1 MASCVAHL
9 SLSVLVSGGKGG
21 SQSHHVKANG
31 LSAKNLS
38 SVCKTSVL
46 TVQKKSSR
54 SGKFSVSARYGDEGS
69 RRGSGGGGD
78 FIAGFLLGGA
88 VFGAVAYIFAP
99 QISRRIIMSEEDE
112 YGFKK
117 PQQPTYYDEGLEKTR
132 ETLNK
137 KIEQLNS
144 AIDNVSS
151 RLRGREKNT
160 SSPNVPVETDPEVE
174 ATT

>member
-1 MASCVAHL
+1 MTVSSYSDWLISFSCK
-9 SLSVLVSGGKGG
+9 SLKDL
-21 SQSHHVKANG
+21 
-31 LSAKNLS
+31 
-38 SVCKTSVL
+38 
-46 TVQKKSSR
+46 
-54 SGKFSVSARYGDEGS
+54 
-69 RRGSGGGGD
+69 
-78 FIAGFLLGGA
+78 FLIL
-88 VFGAVAYIFAP
+88 
-99 QISRRIIMSEEDE
+99 QIRRIVMSEEDE
-112 YGFKK
+112 YGFNK

>member
-9 SLSVLVSGGKGG
+9 SLSGGTQ
-21 SQSHHVKANG
+21 SQHLNSNG
-31 LSAKNLS
+31 WSTTTKLNSFS
-38 SVCKTSVL
+38 KTSAL
-46 TVQKKSSR
+46 TIQKKSNHTH
-54 SGKFSVSARYGDEGS
+54 KFSVSAGYRDGS
-69 RRGSGGGGD
+69 RSGSSGD

-99 QISRRIIMSEEDE
+99 QIRRSILNEEDE

-132 ETLNK
+132 ETLNE
-137 KIEQLNS
+137 KIGQLNS

-151 RLRGREKNT
+151 RLRGREKNS

>member
-9 SLSVLVSGGKGG
+9 PLSVLESDGTGG

-31 LSAKNLS
+31 LSTTKLS
-38 SVCKTSVL
+38 STCKTSVL
-46 TVQKKSSR
+46 TVQKKSNR
-54 SGKFSVSARYGDEGS
+54 SHKLSVSARREGS
-69 RRGSGGGGD
+69 RRGSGGGGGD
-78 FIAGFLLGGA
+78 FIAGFLIGGA

-99 QISRRIIMSEEDE
+99 QIRRTIMSEEDE

-160 SSPNVPVETDPEVE
+160 SSPNVPMETDPEVE

>member
-1 MASCVAHL
+1 MALCVAHF
-9 SLSVLVSGGKGG
+9 SLSGGL
-21 SQSHHVKANG
+21 SQSQHVKANG
-31 LSAKNLS
+31 LSTTKLS
-38 SVCKTSVL
+38 SIYKTSVL
-46 TVQKKSSR
+46 TVQKKSNR
-54 SGKFSVSARYGDEGS
+54 SHKFSVSAREGS
-69 RRGSGGGGD
+69 RRGSGGAAD

-88 VFGAVAYIFAP
+88 VFGAAAYIFAP
-99 QISRRIIMSEEDE
+99 QIRRSIMSEEDE

-160 SSPNVPVETDPEVE
+160 SSTDVPVETDPEVE

>member
-9 SLSVLVSGGKGG
+9 PLSSNRG
-21 SQSHHVKANG
+21 SQSHLVKANG
-31 LSAKNLS
+31 LSTTKLS
-38 SVCKTSVL
+38 SICKTSAL
-46 TVQKKSSR
+46 TVQKKSSQGR
-54 SGKFSVSARYGDEGS
+54 KFSVSARYGDEGS
-69 RRGSGGGGD
+69 RRASGGGD

-99 QISRRIIMSEEDE
+99 QIRRSIMSEEDE